1 MGDNEVQLNK
11 SDEQKVTTATIQ
23 PLPTQPTMAT
33 MDIENE
39 AAVRLFLS
47 ESSGVEVGKAIEVWG
62 RLANLG
68 HADAMAWLA
77 YCYSNGCL
85 LIDKHISKDLYIKS
99 AGLGNNYSLGVR
111 NAKDSKKSLE
121 YFNKCV
127 EESDVRALN
136 SVGDYYSNGV
146 EKNYKLAF
154 DYFKMSADK
163 GNAVAICNLGVCFQK
178 GYGVEKK
185 ISIHPSNI
193 IKYLQIKEMFML
205 FTFLVFV
212 MKMVLVLK
220 KIPIYQK
227 NILKYVFVK
236 VFQMKIGIMSKIY
249 LIIDLKV

>member
-178 GYGVEKK
+178 GYGVEKDLNSSFKYYK
-185 ISIHPSNI
+185 ISADKGNVYALYFLSLCYENGTGVEKDTNLSEKYFEICVCKGFSNEDRN
-193 IKYLQIKEMFML
+193 Y
-205 FTFLVFV
+205 V
-212 MKMVLVLK
+212 
-220 KIPIYQK
+220 K
-227 NILKYVFVK
+227 NL
-236 VFQMKIGIMSKIY
+236 
-249 LIIDLKV
+249 LDN

>member
-85 LIDKHISKDLYIKS
+85 LIDKHISKDLYRRS

-178 GYGVEKK
+178 GYGVEKDLNSSFK
-185 ISIHPSNI
+185 YYKMSADKGNVYALYFLSLCYENGTGVEKDTNLSEKYFEICVCKGFSNEDRNYV
-193 IKYLQIKEMFML
+193 KN
-205 FTFLVFV
+205 FT
-212 MKMVLVLK
+212 
-220 KIPIYQK
+220 
-227 NILKYVFVK
+227 
-236 VFQMKIGIMSKIY
+236 
-249 LIIDLKV
+249 

>member
-127 EESDVRALN
+127 EESEVRALN

-178 GYGVEKK
+178 GYGVEKDLNSSFKYYK
-185 ISIHPSNI
+185 ISADKGNVYALYFLSLCYENGTGVEKDTNLSEKYFEICVCKGFSNEDRN
-193 IKYLQIKEMFML
+193 Y
-205 FTFLVFV
+205 V
-212 MKMVLVLK
+212 
-220 KIPIYQK
+220 K
-227 NILKYVFVK
+227 NL
-236 VFQMKIGIMSKIY
+236 
-249 LIIDLKV
+249 LDN